1 VNRPSPPAR
10 VGGDRAAQGLLARP
24 VSLELAPGEVAGFA
38 PDARVF
44 PKGSRVF
51 LSHIAG
57 KSLPAQAD
65 AARTLV
71 ERGFRPV
78 PHLGA
83 RNFDTEAAYID
94 HVGRLAA
101 VGVEDALFV
110 GGNPATSHG
119 PLSEAA
125 DLLGHPVI
133 ADTAIRTAYLAVHPE
148 GHPTVA
154 RPLLDAAFARKLELC
169 AARGIR
175 PAAVSQFGFDGEGL
189 GRFATSFVAAHP
201 GMELRL
207 GLAGVTSLAKLV
219 GFAVRCGVGPSLSI
233 LRKSPGALFS
243 VASDRDPADV
253 IAGIDAA
260 GVPESADV
268 HAHFFVF
275 GGWKKTLAWLAE
287 RGGESGISRSD
298 RS

>member
-1 VNRPSPPAR
+1 MNHAPPPAKT
-10 VGGDRAAQGLLARP
+10 GGGREALGLLARP
-24 VSLELAPGEVAGFA
+24 VSLELAPGEAADFA
-38 PDARVF
+38 PDERVF
-44 PKGSRVF
+44 PLGSRVF

-57 KSLPAQAD
+57 KPLTAQVE

-83 RNFDTEAAYID
+83 RNYASDAEFATHVARLSAA
-94 HVGRLAA
+94 
-101 VGVEDALFV
+101 GVEDALFV
-110 GGNPATSHG
+110 GGNPATAHG
-119 PLSEAA
+119 PLTEAA
-125 DLLGHPVI
+125 ELLEHPVL
-133 ADTAIRTAYLAVHPE
+133 AETAIRTAYLAVHPE

-154 RPLLDAAFARKLELC
+154 RGRIDAAFARKLKLC

-189 GRFATSFVAAHP
+189 GRFAGQFAAAHP
-201 GMELRL
+201 DMELRL

-233 LRKSPGALFS
+233 LRKSPEAIFS

-253 IAGIDAA
+253 VAGIDAA
-260 GVPESADV
+260 GLPDAADV

-275 GGWKKTLAWLAE
+275 GGWKKTLEWVAAE
-287 RGGESGISRSD
+287 RD
-298 RS
+298 PTA

>member
-1 VNRPSPPAR
+1 MNHAAAPST
-10 VGGDRAAQGLLARP
+10 GGEAAAHGLLARP
-24 VSLELAPGEVAGFA
+24 VSLELAPVEVADFA
-38 PDARVF
+38 PDSAVF
-44 PKGSRVF
+44 PAGSPVF

-57 KSLPAQAD
+57 KSLAAQAD

-83 RNFDTEAAYID
+83 RNFDSTEAYVA
-94 HVGRLAA
+94 HLSRLAEA
-101 VGVEDALFV
+101 GVEDALFV
-110 GGNPATSHG
+110 GGNPATAHG
-119 PLSEAA
+119 PLTEAA
-125 DLLGHPVI
+125 DLLGHPAL
-133 ADTAIRTAYLAVHPE
+133 ADTGIRTAYLAVHPE

-154 RPLLDAAFARKLELC
+154 APLLDAAFARKLELC

-189 GRFATSFVAAHP
+189 GRFATGFAAAHP

-219 GFAVRCGVGPSLSI
+219 GFAVRCGVGPSLSV
-233 LRKSPGALFS
+233 LRKSPGAIFS

-260 GVPESADV
+260 GLAPDADV

-275 GGWKKTLAWLAE
+275 GGWRKTLAWLAK
-287 RGGESGISRSD
+287 RRD
-298 RS
+298 LAA